1 MFLECGASGC
11 IPDTMQP
18 PCPCKGPSGKDAWCG
33 FVAVHGRAWMECQ
46 IPVGTGASACPAGAL
61 RSSTNP
67 VGSRG
72 TAPDSAR
79 VSRLRDTPEVRP
91 GVRGSRTNEYPE

>member
-1 MFLECGASGC
+1 MEQFSVFECGASGC
-11 IPDTMQP
+11 IPDTVQP

-61 RSSTNP
+61 RSFTNP
-67 VGSRG
+67 VGRRG
-72 TAPDSAR
+72 TAPVCPDSGTP
-79 VSRLRDTPEVRP
+79 LRYSQDKRQQNKRIP
-91 GVRGSRTNEYPE
+91 